1 MVDVKGKQADI
12 VVASLRASIVGL
24 ERILTTIEKD
34 DIALDQDVGK
44 QLKDVEINIRAL
56 RKQIQ
61 ESLPAGRQG
70 GWL

>member
-34 DIALDQDVGK
+34 DIVLEQDIGK
-44 QLKDVEINIRAL
+44 QLKDVENNIKVL

-61 ESLPAGRQG
+61 ERRLG
-70 GWL
+70 L